1 MPLTG
6 LSGPSTARSAAH
18 RRRFHSPAYATLSV
32 DLDPGESI
40 NAEPGAMV
48 HQSNVDLRVFSA
60 NVLTLNSLTNCRSS
74 STPSPALPSRIIRF
88 PSVHPPPSLPDLLTR
103 PQFLTLNIRTPARV
117 SIGW

>member
-32 DLDPGESI
+32 VLDPGESI

-88 PSVHPPPSLPDLLTR
+88 PSVHPPSLPDLLTR